1 MCYFQK
7 PQPMRK
13 ILLFISGIAVLTI
26 FSISI
31 SSSSG
36 GRGSAA
42 NEGNTGAPGDNN
54 QTCISCHNGGPI
66 QASIEINIT
75 DSAGNT
81 ITDYIPETI
90 YDVEVLV
97 TPTAGTPLGYGFQMV
112 CLADANN
119 TGLPGW
125 QNPESNVKLVSVN
138 GRSYAEHNDI
148 TTNNSF
154 KLKWKA
160 PAAGTGSIT
169 FYSSGN
175 AVNKNSATSGDGA
188 AKTSLSLGEDGGPPA
203 SVEYL
208 NFALPKVYP
217 TQTSSNFFVNNFD
230 GNLQIFNL
238 SGKLIQNILV
248 NQANQVI
255 DFSNEKTGLYILK
268 FTSSE
273 GNSFSQKVVKI

>member
-1 MCYFQK
+1 MT
-7 PQPMRK
+7 K
-13 ILLFISGIAVLTI
+13 I
-26 FSISI
+26 ISI
-31 SSSSG
+31 LALFFGGLIMLSTLTSSSG
-36 GRGSAA
+36 GRASAA

-75 DSAGNT
+75 DSSGNT

-97 TPTAGTPLGYGFQMV
+97 TPTAGTPLGYGFQLV

-125 QNPESNVKLVSVN
+125 QNPESNVKITSAK
-138 GRSYAEHNDI
+138 GRSYAEHNDV

-188 AKTSLSLGEDGGPPA
+188 AKTSLSLGEDVGPPA

-268 FTSSE
+268 FTSAE